1 MEALDRRESS
11 HVAHAR
17 ARRPLP
23 YGTPRDAR
31 AALSPIP
38 GGRADDEVV
47 ALLKAI
53 AHPLRLGIVARLCD
67 GELHVGALARELAAP
82 QPIVSQ
88 QLRILRALG
97 IVAATRVHGFAR
109 YRVRDGAFRDLVR
122 LARACARP
130 IGPRT
135 R

>member
-1 MEALDRRESS
+1 MPA
-11 HVAHAR
+11 
-17 ARRPLP
+17 
-23 YGTPRDAR
+23 
-31 AALSPIP
+31 
-38 GGRADDEVV
+38 
-47 ALLKAI
+47 
-53 AHPLRLGIVARLCD
+53 RLGIASLCE
-67 GELHVGALARELAAP
+67 GELNVGALARELGAP

-109 YRVRDGAFRDLVR
+109 YRVRDGALRELVR

-130 IGPRT
+130 IAPGT